1 MTVYGEFFS
10 ELGAKGN
17 ESGGDESLHR
27 NKQKRLMAMQLR
39 RHCAWRRRF
48 QHYREF
54 DDFVAF

>member
-1 MTVYGEFFS
+1 MTVYGEFLFD
-10 ELGAKGN
+10 LGRGDDS
-17 ESGGDESLHR
+17 SGEESLHR

-48 QHYREF
+48 WRYREF